1 MGKWSHAGRKLAEA
15 LIEVDRRAGEL
26 DHRKS
31 AFGGRGLEG
40 RVGHNR
46 FEVDRRPGELAKVG
60 ARASEPW
67 DVGKGLL
74 HRLGRVQE
82 LAVAAKTAGD
92 LQAKGHRVLVDT
104 ARNGNC
110 RVGDER
116 DHIGQS
122 EPVIIVTQ
130 SGAFELLE
138 IELRPREWRYRHGR
152 RQYQVIV
159 AETRLEAPE
168 NLRLLGV
175 GPGHVRE
182 SHAGCHFVIDAD
194 IGAERVRVFGVGI
207 AIAVDVALGADDIE
221 TKICLAEIE
230 FDFVTYAEKLPHGCD
245 PTAEDTPYLSTH
257 RALSKI
263 FRESYAQ
270 PTEIDRPRCRD
281 RSGIE
286 REGQRLAVVHS
297 DLGRE

>member
-1 MGKWSHAGRKLAEA
+1 ATLTPKNLTTESQL
-15 LIEVDRRAGEL
+15 
-26 DHRKS
+26 S
-31 AFGGRGLEG
+31 AVVACKG
-40 RVGHNR
+40 RVGRNR

-67 DVGKGLL
+67 DVGKGLF

-122 EPVIIVTQ
+122 YPVIIVAQ

-168 NLRLLGV
+168 NSRLLGV
-175 GPGHVRE
+175 GPGHVCE
-182 SHAGCHFVIDAD
+182 CHVGRHLI
-194 IGAERVRVFGVGI
+194 IG
-207 AIAVDVALGADDIE
+207 
-221 TKICLAEIE
+221 
-230 FDFVTYAEKLPHGCD
+230 
-245 PTAEDTPYLSTH
+245 
-257 RALSKI
+257 
-263 FRESYAQ
+263 SY
-270 PTEIDRPRCRD
+270 
-281 RSGIE
+281 
-286 REGQRLAVVHS
+286 V
-297 DLGRE
+297 